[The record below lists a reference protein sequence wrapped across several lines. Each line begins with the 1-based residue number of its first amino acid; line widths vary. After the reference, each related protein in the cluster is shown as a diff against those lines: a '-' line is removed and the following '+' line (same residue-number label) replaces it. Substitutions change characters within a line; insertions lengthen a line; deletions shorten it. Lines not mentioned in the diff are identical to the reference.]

1 MRPHNAKQEKKLA
14 DDARMMRAWRRWH
27 REQLEEVLAGPRGPM
42 IERLMFILKELSLQS
57 APLLLAYIRGV
68 DWSAIDANTRFICL
82 HEINAAIGNMRESHG
97 MAFCDDPLP
106 GQPESASRLIKAHLF
121 P

>member
-1 MRPHNAKQEKKLA
+1 MRPRNAKQEKKLA

-42 IERLMFILKELSLQS
+42 IERLMFILKELSRNS

-68 DWSAIDANTRFICL
+68 DWTTVDADTRFICL
-82 HEINAAIGNMRESHG
+82 HEINAAIAALRERHG
-97 MAFCDDPLP
+97 MDPFDDPLP
-106 GQPESASRLIKAHLF
+106 GQPENVSRHIKAHLF